1 MKNNY
6 EVSILGQKFVLKT
19 ENDEAHVKRVA
30 DYVNKVMHSIK
41 EKSATIS
48 TQNVAILGALNIAE
62 EFFSY
67 KDSTN
72 ELVRDW
78 RDQISSMIEDG

>member
-6 EVSILGQKFVLKT
+6 EVSILGQKFILKT
-19 ENDEAHVKRVA
+19 ENDERHVKRVA

-41 EKSATIS
+41 EKSGTIS

-62 EFFSY
+62 EFFSREDHT
-67 KDSTN
+67 KDIVRN
-72 ELVRDW
+72 WHRQIKGLVTP
-78 RDQISSMIEDG
+78 